1 MSKQGTIAILVVGF
15 IISGTLGTISANI
28 SGGGY
33 IVGLTVMIIGIL
45 ATIYVVKP
53 SRKISKNS

>member
-1 MSKQGTIAILVVGF
+1 MSKQETIAILVVGF
-15 IISGTLGTISANI
+15 IISGSLGTISTYI

-53 SRKISKNS
+53 SRKKSE

>member
-45 ATIYVVKP
+45 ATIYVAKP
-53 SRKISKNS
+53 SRKISE

>member
-1 MSKQGTIAILVVGF
+1 MNTQRTIAILVVGF

-45 ATIYVVKP
+45 ATIYVAKP